1 MTNDE
6 VRMANETA
14 MTNDEGVLA
23 RARANPVM
31 VPFVIAVSLFIRHS
45 GFVIRHSFGE

>member
-6 VRMANETA
+6 ARMANETA

-23 RARANPVM
+23 RARVNLVLA
-31 VPFVIAVSLFIRHS
+31 PFVIAVSLFTRHS
-45 GFVIRHSFGE
+45 GFVIRHSLGE